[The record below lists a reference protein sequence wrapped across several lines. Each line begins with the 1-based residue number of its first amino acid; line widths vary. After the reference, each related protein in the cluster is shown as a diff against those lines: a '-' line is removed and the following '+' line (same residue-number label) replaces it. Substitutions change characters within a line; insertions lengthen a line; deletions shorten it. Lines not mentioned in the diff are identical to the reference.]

1 MKIGFF
7 DSGIGGVTILKK
19 AIDRINAEYIY
30 LADNKN
36 NPYGIK
42 TKEDV
47 KRYIFSCIE
56 ILIKYGCKVIVI
68 ACNTA
73 TSIAIDILREKYK
86 NITFIGTEPALK
98 VAVDDAEHSKILLL
112 ATSITVNEEKLK
124 NLVIKLKAKGIVD
137 LIPADKL
144 VRFAEEDNFSK
155 EEVKNYIKEILK
167 DYDINKYSH
176 IVLGCTHFPIFK
188 DIFSEIF
195 DNNIKIVDG
204 SDGVVKNLCSK
215 LDNSKKSVN
224 DSVTVRLIT
233 TKKSDEFYNKFKR
246 MLDIPN
252 ISVDNVDITE

>member
-42 TKEDV
+42 PKEDV
-47 KRYIFSCIE
+47 KKYIFSCIE

-73 TSIAIDILREKYK
+73 TSVAIDILREKYK

-98 VAVDDAEHSKILLL
+98 VAVDDAEHSKILLF

-124 NLVIKLKAKGIVD
+124 NLVIRLKAKGIVD

-144 VRFAEEDNFSK
+144 VKFAEEDNFSK

-167 DYDINKYSH
+167 GYDITKYSH

>member
-7 DSGIGGVTILKK
+7 DSGIGGVTIFKK

-42 TKEDV
+42 PKEDV

-167 DYDINKYSH
+167 DYDITKYSH

-204 SDGVVKNLCSK
+204 SEGVVKNL
-215 LDNSKKSVN
+215 SKKI
-224 DSVTVRLIT
+224 DSYKESTNNSTTVKLIT